1 VMVTGGWGAFR
12 LQHRRQADHKSA
24 NSNEHETLPVMQ
36 KQPSLQDDDREHRCM
51 QQILLVSKTP

>member
-1 VMVTGGWGAFR
+1 